1 MKNNI
6 YKKLNQLI
14 KELRSSGKI
23 RLADILDHRTNK
35 VAWTTSSELFDEIR
49 NILEKEQ
56 KTNAAE
62 LSENLK
68 DQIKTL
74 LQSIPL

>member
-1 MKNNI
+1 MSVVGQFRREFLF
-6 YKKLNQLI
+6 KKWGQC
-14 KELRSSGKI
+14 
-23 RLADILDHRTNK
+23 T
-35 VAWTTSSELFDEIR
+35 ELFDEIR

-74 LQSIPL
+74 LQSITL

>member
-1 MKNNI
+1 MKNDL

-14 KELRSSGKI
+14 EELKASGKT

-35 VAWTTSSELFDEIR
+35 VVWTTSSELFDEIR

-62 LSENLK
+62 LSASLK
-68 DQIKTL
+68 DRINAL
-74 LQSIPL
+74 LQSITL

>member
-1 MKNNI
+1 MKNDL

-14 KELRSSGKI
+14 KELRASGKI

-68 DQIKTL
+68 DQINAL
-74 LQSIPL
+74 LQSITL

>member
-1 MKNNI
+1 MKSDL

-14 KELRSSGKI
+14 KELRASGKI

-49 NILEKEQ
+49 NILERRFKH
-56 KTNAAE
+56 
-62 LSENLK
+62 L
-68 DQIKTL
+68 I
-74 LQSIPL
+74 

>member
-1 MKNNI
+1 MKNDL

-14 KELRSSGKI
+14 KELRASGKI

-62 LSENLK
+62 FSENLK
-68 DQIKTL
+68 DQINDL
-74 LQSIPL
+74 LQSITL

>member
-1 MKNNI
+1 MKNDL

-14 KELRSSGKI
+14 KELRASGKI

-62 LSENLK
+62 LSANLK
-68 DQIKTL
+68 DQINAL